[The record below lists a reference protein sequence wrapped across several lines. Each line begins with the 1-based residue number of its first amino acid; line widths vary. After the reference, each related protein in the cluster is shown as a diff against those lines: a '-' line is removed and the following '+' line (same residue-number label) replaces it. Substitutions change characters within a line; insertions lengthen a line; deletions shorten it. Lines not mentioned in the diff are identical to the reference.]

1 MTIRVGIFV
10 TNQHPIG
17 GDLKAD
23 QEGQIELVRFAR
35 DHGWDSVWVG
45 QHFLSDTMAMPQP
58 VPLLARLVPESGD
71 MSLGMGVCL
80 IGLHNP
86 VEVAE
91 TFASLDVM
99 SGGRL
104 VFGVGLG
111 YRDVEFDAFG
121 IPRQERLRRFVENLK
136 VIEALWTEEKVDADL
151 EWCRLDGATLHVR
164 PLQRPRPP
172 IWMAADADRA
182 VARAARMADT
192 WLINPHATV
201 ETIGRQLD
209 LFRAARSDA
218 GRPPVAELP
227 AMREVY
233 CARDR
238 TAALEAV
245 RPYLEPKY
253 KRYAAWGQDGALP
266 DDETFD
272 MEFEALVAGRF
283 VLGSPDDCLA
293 ELLPWR
299 DRMGV
304 DSFIFRT
311 HWSGM
316 SPEMSRA
323 SMELLTNE
331 VLPVLRDGGS

>member
-1 MTIRVGIFV
+1 MTIRFGIYV

-17 GDLKAD
+17 CDLQAA
-23 QEGQIELVRFAR
+23 QEGQIELVRDAR

-45 QHFLSDTMAMPQP
+45 QHHLSDTMAMPHP
-58 VPLLARLVPESGD
+58 VPLLARLIPESGD
-71 MSLGMGVCL
+71 MALGMGVCL
-80 IGLHNP
+80 IGMHNP
-86 VEVAE
+86 VDVAE
-91 TFASLDVM
+91 TFASLDVL

-121 IPRQERLRRFVENLK
+121 IPRHDRVRRFVENLR

-151 EWCRLDGATLHVR
+151 AWCRLDGVTLHVR
-164 PLQRPRPP
+164 PLQTPRPP

-182 VARAARMADT
+182 VARAARLADT
-192 WLINPHATV
+192 WMINPHATV
-201 ETIGRQLD
+201 DTIGRQLD
-209 LFRAARSDA
+209 LFRAARADA
-218 GRPPVAELP
+218 GRPPVTELP

-233 CARDR
+233 CAPDR
-238 TAALEAV
+238 ASALEAV

-253 KRYAAWGQDGALP
+253 KRYAAWGQADALP

-272 MEFEALVAGRF
+272 LEFDALVAGRF
-283 VLGSPDDCLA
+283 VLGSPDECL
-293 ELLPWR
+293 EQLLPWR

-304 DSFIFRT
+304 DTFIFRT

-316 SPEMSRA
+316 SPETSRA
-323 SMELLTNE
+323 SMDLLTRE
-331 VLPVLRDGGS
+331 VIPVLRDGGR